1 MALGPRVKGKTAVR
15 RVPLNLKVP
24 PELRATM
31 EKAADR
37 SGRSLGAE
45 VEFRVHEYQR
55 MSDVMEA
62 ITKDRALIPAIIA
75 ISNMK
80 QSAAE
85 YAIRDLPEDA
95 AVYEAA
101 YPASYAFAWAMR
113 ALFTRIEQ
121 TLSEHLQEVA
131 EKRDDVSKDLARNVA
146 ERLSR
151 VAAQEYG
158 LDLWRACFP
167 PGAQPGETLLSAG
180 IYPEPI
186 KRPSDFVP
194 PPSAKIQAMR
204 ATILK
209 AGKTKP
215 VATILGGRGEKKN
228 QT

>member
-80 QSAAE
+80 RSAAE
-85 YAIRDLPEDA
+85 NAKRNLRKGATDDEVA
-95 AVYEAA
+95 S
-101 YPASYAFAWAMR
+101 PASYAFAWAML
-113 ALFTRIEQ
+113 ALFTLIEQ
-121 TLSEHLQEVA
+121 TQSKHLQEFA
-131 EKRDDVSKDLARNVA
+131 ENRDDVSTDLARDAA
-146 ERLSR
+146 EHLAKK
-151 VAAQEYG
+151 AAQEYG

-167 PGAQPGETLLSAG
+167 PGVHPGETLISAG
-180 IYPEPI
+180 INPPF
-186 KRPSDFVP
+186 KPPTDFVP
-194 PPSAKIQAMR
+194 PPSAEIQGMR
-204 ATILK
+204 AAILK
-209 AGKTKP
+209 PGKTKP
-215 VATILGGRGEKKN
+215 VATIHGGKDEKTS